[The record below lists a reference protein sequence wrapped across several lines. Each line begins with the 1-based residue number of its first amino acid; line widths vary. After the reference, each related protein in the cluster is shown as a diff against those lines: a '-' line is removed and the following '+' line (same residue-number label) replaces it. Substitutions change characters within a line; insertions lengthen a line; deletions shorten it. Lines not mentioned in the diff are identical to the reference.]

1 MHKCTTE
8 QFWAV
13 ASLTAA
19 DGFVIQSDKV
29 SSGIA
34 LVAITIA
41 TIYGVFFIFDR
52 HFAFYRNRKSMGSLF
67 KDERD
72 APDILNR
79 AESFYILLAVGRV
92 ILLALG
98 RSRLR
103 GRYSYPMRLAGS
115 SAIAAIKNDFS
126 AICVREGVRTIW
138 IADAHRGD
146 GKRFVCAPM
155 KC

>member
-1 MHKCTTE
+1 MKETIITLLQQRMDKCTTE

-34 LVAITIA
+34 LVAITID

-52 HFAFYRNRKSMGSLF
+52 HFAFYRNRKLMGSLF

-72 APDILNR
+72 APDFLKTEPNPFR
-79 AESFYILLAVGRV
+79 FYSLSGVLFYLLWVVLGYVAV
-92 ILLALG
+92 
-98 RSRLR
+98 
-103 GRYSYPMRLAGS
+103 
-115 SAIAAIKNDFS
+115 IATR
-126 AICVREGVRTIW
+126 CG
-138 IADAHRGD
+138 
-146 GKRFVCAPM
+146 
-155 KC
+155 